1 MGQISVILTVYNKED
16 YIEKCLDSLLEQS
29 FQDFE
34 ILLINDASTD
44 RSKELIQRYHDPRLV
59 CYHLDTNVGVS
70 RARNMG
76 IEHASNEFIYF
87 MDGDD
92 YLAPYTL
99 ELLLRNIGEDHLIGA
114 SIFKA
119 GKIELPL
126 EVGEDSY
133 HLRRLRGGRK
143 IKALRRRSATNL
155 LIRKDFID
163 VHQLR
168 FDEEASFYTD
178 LSFSIPAIVN
188 TEEIPMIS
196 GIPTYLKGE
205 CYDPIDHPTLML
217 HSVEE
222 KLPDLFYIY
231 HKMKLSY
238 GDTKSI
244 SRYLDL
250 LLLNYYSKSITN
262 KASKEPSVLFDHFT
276 ALKNCL
282 ALVAPG
288 RMKRRNLVERR
299 EHRLLQK
306 GKKEAV
312 LKSMKFRVRLRQWR
326 RALRKKHL
334 LMSQLYRTVLVKM
347 PIKERKVLLESFG
360 GKGYSDSP
368 RYIYEELL
376 KSDKKYQYLWVYDKQ
391 KKDIPGNPKQVRRLS
406 PAYYYHLATS
416 KYWVSNARM
425 PNFAIKRPETVYLQT
440 WHGTPLKKLAADM
453 KEVRMP
459 GTTTEK
465 YKRNF
470 YREAQKWDYL
480 VSPNDYSTKIFRRA
494 FKFGK
499 EVLDVGYPRNDIL
512 YLEDQ
517 EKSKRQQEIKMKLG
531 IPADK
536 KVILYAPTWRDDE
549 FHGKGQ
555 YKFDLKLDLRKMQEK
570 LGNEYVIALRMHYLV
585 AEHIDTT
592 GMSDFVYNL
601 SDYGDIAELYLLSD
615 VLITDYSS
623 VFFDFANLRR
633 PILFFTYD
641 IEKYRDSLRG
651 FYMDFENEAP
661 GPLLKTSD
669 GVLDAIQNLDRI
681 KIEYENKFAAF
692 YDKYCHLDDGQA
704 AKKVINRVFEPE
716 QSEL

>member
-1 MGQISVILTVYNKED
+1 MGQISVIVTVYNKED
-16 YIEKCLDSLLEQS
+16 YIEKCLDSLLQQT
-29 FQDFE
+29 FQDIE
-34 ILLINDASTD
+34 IILINDASTD
-44 RSKELIQRYHDPRLV
+44 NSKGIIERYSDSRMT
-59 CYHLDTNVGVS
+59 CYHLDKNVGVS
-70 RARNMG
+70 KARNMG
-76 IEHASNEFIYF
+76 IEYASSEFIYF
-87 MDGDD
+87 VDGDD

-99 ELLLRNIGEDHLIGA
+99 ELLLNNIGEENFIGG

-119 GKIELPL
+119 GKIAIPMEI
-126 EVGEDSY
+126 GEDSY
-133 HLRRLRGGRK
+133 YLRRLRGGRK

-155 LIRKDFID
+155 LLRKDFVD
-163 VHQLR
+163 DHELR
-168 FDEEASFYTD
+168 FDEQATFYTD
-178 LSFSIPAIVN
+178 LTFSIPAIVN
-188 TEEIPMIS
+188 TEEILMIT
-196 GIPTYLKGE
+196 GVPTYVKGE
-205 CYDPIDHPTLML
+205 CYDPIDQPTLML

-222 KLPDLFYIY
+222 KLPDLFYVY
-231 HKMKLSY
+231 HKMKMSY
-238 GDTKSI
+238 ADTKSI

-262 KASKEPSVLFDHFT
+262 KAVKNSDVLFDHFT
-276 ALKNCL
+276 ALKNSL
-282 ALVAPG
+282 SLVAPG
-288 RMKRRNLVERR
+288 RIKRRNIIERR

-312 LKSMKFRVRLRQWR
+312 LKSMMFRVRLRQWR
-326 RALRKKHL
+326 RSLRKKHL
-334 LMSQLYRTVLVKM
+334 LMRQLYRTVLVKM
-347 PIKERKVLLESFG
+347 PMKPKKVLLESFG

-376 KSDKKYQYLWVYDKQ
+376 KSDHKYDYLWVYDKK

-406 PAYYYHLATS
+406 PAYYYHLATA

-470 YREAQKWDYL
+470 YNEAQKWDYL
-480 VSPNDYSTKIFRRA
+480 VSPNDYSTSIFRRA

-512 YLEDQ
+512 YLEDE
-517 EKSKRQQEIKMKLG
+517 EKARRQQEIKAKLG

-549 FHGKGQ
+549 FHGKGK
-555 YKFDLKLDLRKMQEK
+555 YKFDLKLNLSEMQAR
-570 LGNEYVIALRMHYLV
+570 LGDEYVIGLRMHYLI

-592 GMSDFVYNL
+592 GMSGFVYNL

-615 VLITDYSS
+615 ILITDYSS

-669 GVLDAIQNLDRI
+669 GVIDAIEHI
-681 KIEYENKFAAF
+681 EKIEATYQSNFDAF
-692 YDKYCHLDDGQA
+692 YDKYCHLDDGHA
-704 AKKVINRVFEPE
+704 SRKVINRVFEPE
-716 QSEL
+716 KAEM

>member
-16 YIEKCLDSLLEQS
+16 YIERCLDSLLQQS
-29 FQDFE
+29 YQDIE
-34 ILLINDASTD
+34 IILIDDASTD
-44 RSKELIQRYHDPRLV
+44 ASREIIERYNDPRLH
-59 CYHLDTNVGVS
+59 YFRLEANGGVAK
-70 RARNMG
+70 ARNTG
-76 IEHASNEFIYF
+76 VHYATGKYIYF

-99 ELLLRNIGEDHLIGA
+99 ELLSRHIEDYPMIGA
-114 SIFKA
+114 SIFKG
-119 GKIELPL
+119 GKVELPL
-126 EVGEDSY
+126 EIGPDSY
-133 HLRRLRGGRK
+133 NLRELMGRRK
-143 IKALRRRSATNL
+143 VKALRRRSSVNL
-155 LIRKDFID
+155 LIRKDYIEEF
-163 VHQLR
+163 QLR
-168 FDEEASFYTD
+168 FDEQASFYTD
-178 LSFSIPAIVN
+178 LSFSIPAISN
-188 TEEIPMIS
+188 TEIIPMIT
-196 GIPTYLKGE
+196 GLPTYLKGE
-205 CYDPIDHPTLML
+205 CYDPIDQPSLML

-231 HKMKLSY
+231 HKMKMSH

-250 LLLNYYSKSITN
+250 FLLNYYSRSITN
-262 KASKEPSVLFDHFT
+262 KATKEPDVLFDHFT
-276 ALKNCL
+276 ALKNSL
-282 ALVAPG
+282 SLVAPG
-288 RMKRRNLVERR
+288 RVKRRNIIERR

-306 GKKEAV
+306 GKREAV
-312 LKSMKFRVRLRQWR
+312 LKSMAFRKSLRQWR
-326 RALRKKHL
+326 RALRKK
-334 LMSQLYRTVLVKM
+334 QLFMRQIYRTFLVKM
-347 PIKERKVLLESFG
+347 PVKKRKVLLESFG

-376 KSDKKYQYLWVYDKQ
+376 KSDQKYDYLWVYDKQ

-406 PAYYYHLATS
+406 PIYYYHLATA

-440 WHGTPLKKLAADM
+440 WHGTPLKKLAGDM

-470 YREAQKWDYL
+470 YNEAQKWDYL

-499 EVLDVGYPRNDIL
+499 EMLDVGYPRNDIL
-512 YLEDQ
+512 YLEDE
-517 EKSKRQQEIKMKLG
+517 EKARRQQEIKASLG
-531 IPADK
+531 IPLDK

-549 FHGKGQ
+549 FHGKGK
-555 YKFDLKLDLRKMQEK
+555 YKFDLKLDLSKMQER
-570 LGNEYVIALRMHYLV
+570 LGDEYVIGLRMHYLI

-641 IEKYRDSLRG
+641 IAKYRDSLRG

-669 GVLDAIQNLDRI
+669 GVLDAIQNLGRI
-681 KIEYENKFAAF
+681 ETEYEAKFNAF
-692 YDKYCHLDDGQA
+692 YDKYCHLDDGKA
-704 AKKVINRVFEPE
+704 ARKVIDRVFEPE
-716 QSEL
+716 KE